1 MSASNGDIKET
12 TLSENSELTSMG
24 SDAKLEKKV
33 TFARLLNKVSAEMS
47 SGSEVISNLY
57 HAIRVKITLPYILD
71 HKQRSGP
78 TGWSSP
84 SPGQLYAALSM

>member
-1 MSASNGDIKET
+1 MDLKELISIKAKRPGDLSASHGDIKET

-47 SGSEVISNLY
+47 SGSEVSF
-57 HAIRVKITLPYILD
+57 ILNC
-71 HKQRSGP
+71 K
-78 TGWSSP
+78 
-84 SPGQLYAALSM
+84 